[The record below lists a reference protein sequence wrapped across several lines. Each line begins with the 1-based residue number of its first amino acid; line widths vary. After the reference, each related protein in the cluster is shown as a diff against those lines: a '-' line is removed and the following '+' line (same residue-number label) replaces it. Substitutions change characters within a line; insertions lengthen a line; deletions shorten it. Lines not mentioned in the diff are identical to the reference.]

1 MLRHPKNPVLIL
13 SAMALSLSA
22 CGPVVQK
29 GATLQQVREAQMQ
42 TRAKGTTISALDN
55 LDIKFLLHPEFNEL
69 VLVPLD
75 GTISLAMAER
85 IEAAGKTPHQLAD
98 SIKTA
103 YRGVMRDPVV
113 SVQVRQFAGLR
124 TFVGGEVNLPGV
136 HPMTSAV
143 TVSQAIM
150 AAGGFRPTAR
160 TDEVVVVRQKDDGTR
175 MVFAVDIDK
184 VISGVDTSHDVPLQ
198 PLDLVFVPR
207 SDAANVAFAMDQY
220 FRNVLPLPATAGVNA
235 SYEINPRGG
244 SN

>member
-1 MLRHPKNPVLIL
+1 
-13 SAMALSLSA
+13 
-22 CGPVVQK
+22 
-29 GATLQQVREAQMQ
+29 MQ

-55 LDIKFLLHPEFNEL
+55 IEIRFLTHPEFNET

-75 GTISLAMAER
+75 GHISLAMAER
-85 IEAAGKTPHQLAD
+85 IEAAGKTPSQLAE
-98 SIKTA
+98 SIKGA

-124 TFVGGEVNLPGV
+124 TFVGGEVLLPGV
-136 HPMTSAV
+136 QPMSSAV
-143 TVSQAIM
+143 TVSQAVM

-175 MVFAVDIDK
+175 MVFAVNIDK
-184 VISGVDTSHDVPLQ
+184 VISGTDTSNDVPLQ

-207 SDAANVAFAMDQY
+207 SDAANVAFAMEQY
-220 FRNVLPLPATAGVNA
+220 FRNVLPLPVTAGVNA
-235 SYEINPRGG
+235 SYEINRQGN